1 MTEKSRHLANEPFS
15 RIAGRV
21 KKKGQFPVRG
31 EWFPMTRS
39 RTMALAFALLC
50 GTFMILAAFWLH
62 AGLLKGAEL
71 LADTVKTSWSGEQ
84 IATFMQYAAPLSLI
98 MVGLGLAL
106 MFWSTERAKK
116 Q

>member
-1 MTEKSRHLANEPFS
+1 
-15 RIAGRV
+15 
-21 KKKGQFPVRG
+21 
-31 EWFPMTRS
+31 
-39 RTMALAFALLC
+39 MALAFALLC

-62 AGLLKGAEL
+62 AGPLKGAEL

-84 IATFMQYAAPLSLI
+84 IATFMQYAAPRSLI